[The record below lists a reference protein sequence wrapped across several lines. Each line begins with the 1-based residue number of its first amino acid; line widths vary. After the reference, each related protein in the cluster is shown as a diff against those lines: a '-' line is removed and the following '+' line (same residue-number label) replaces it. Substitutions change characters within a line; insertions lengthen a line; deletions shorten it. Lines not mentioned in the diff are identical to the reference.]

1 MLQKCEIH
9 LNVVTLNITSF
20 LMRDNGKTEPKFSYL
35 FQITLMT
42 RAIHYP
48 SPIKHVINS
57 CKNTPFLLSILKTSL
72 ALKSEHD
79 DEIGSWI
86 LKASAV
92 KCWSITSID
101 PQLTPQMTL
110 YQHLTGILILIFA
123 DMQWSVDEY
132 IWTSQHLADCHVS
145 QLSTQML
152 IKYH

>member
-1 MLQKCEIH
+1 MGK
-9 LNVVTLNITSF
+9 LNQNSHICFRLPLWQGQSIT
-20 LMRDNGKTEPKFSYL
+20 
-35 FQITLMT
+35 
-42 RAIHYP
+42 P

-132 IWTSQHLADCHVS
+132 IWASQHLADCHVS